1 MRYYCY
7 TIPSLSQ
14 MLTTDP
20 GDSEECYA
28 CKLLEVLII
37 HCHHS
42 LMQVGGAG
50 PLVDGTGSLVG
61 RGRVTGGWG
70 GIQMGGVMSQ

>member
-1 MRYYCY
+1 MGYYCY
-7 TIPSLSQ
+7 KIPSLSQ

-42 LMQVGGAG
+42 LMQMGGTGSLVGEA
-50 PLVDGTGSLVG
+50 GSLVG

-70 GIQMGGVMSQ
+70 RIQMGGVMSQ

>member
-1 MRYYCY
+1 
-7 TIPSLSQ
+7 
-14 MLTTDP
+14 MLTPDP
-20 GDSEECYA
+20 GGSEECYA

-50 PLVDGTGSLVG
+50 PLVDGAGSLVGETGSLVW
-61 RGRVTGGWG
+61 RGSHYHSL
-70 GIQMGGVMSQ
+70 IQ